1 MLKRGGFVLAALG
14 ASLLGTSVGAQEE
27 GVRLS
32 LDDTLRM
39 ALKNNLDLVSARKD
53 PEVSFEL
60 VNGQLAVFD
69 PNLNTTFSAS
79 GFETEPSEEFQSAG
93 IRKDYAAR
101 SSYLQDFEW
110 GGDVDVALTS
120 SRSSGAGTPFFGT
133 DPFTGDAVDEPFYQS
148 TLDLTYNQRLLRG
161 RGRVNTTERLELA
174 RGDLEISREE
184 LRRQAELTLET
195 VEGAYWDVLA
205 AYRALDVERQALER
219 ANDLL
224 DLNRKKVEV
233 GTLAPIEI
241 TQAEAGVASQQEGV
255 ILAEVTLENVTDEL
269 RRLLAVP
276 WGDPLWAQPL
286 HPSDGPQFDPQPID
300 LEAALAQGL
309 ESRPEIHNARKEVLK
324 DELSERVAKNGLK
337 HGLDL
342 SVRFSPEGNS
352 ILLGEADPVGGIA
365 DTYSELGE
373 GDFFSWQGAVTYS
386 VPIRNRAAKSS
397 YRIATLTRE
406 KSEIDLDNRIQTVR
420 VEVRRAFRGVDSGV
434 ERVTAAKTNVRLQ
447 REKLE
452 AEQKK
457 FENGMSTSF
466 EVLTFQNDLADAE
479 LGEIRAVL
487 DYMKALAALERAKG
501 TLLAARGLA
510 LAP

>member
-1 MLKRGGFVLAALG
+1 MLKRGGFVLVALG
-14 ASLLGTSVGAQEE
+14 AGFLGASVGAQEE
-27 GVRLS
+27 GVQLS
-32 LDDTLRM
+32 LDDCLRM
-39 ALKNNLDLVSARKD
+39 ALKNNLELVSARKD
-53 PEVSFEL
+53 PEVSAEL
-60 VNGQLAVFD
+60 VRGQSAVFD
-69 PNLNTTFSAS
+69 PNLVTTASAS
-79 GFETEPSEEFQSAG
+79 GFETEPSEEFRSAG
-93 IRKDYAAR
+93 IRKDYALR

-110 GGDVDVALTS
+110 GGDADVTLTS
-120 SRSSGAGTPFFGT
+120 SRSTGAGTPFFGT
-133 DPFTGDAVDEPFYQS
+133 DPLTGEAFDEPFYQS
-148 TLDLTYNQRLLRG
+148 TLDLTYNQALLRG
-161 RGRVNTTERLELA
+161 RGRVNRTEALELA
-174 RGDLEISREE
+174 RGDLEISQEE
-184 LRRQAELTLET
+184 LRRRAELTLET
-195 VEGAYWDVLA
+195 VEGAYWDLLA

-255 ILAEVTLENVTDEL
+255 ILAEVLLENAADEL
-269 RRLLAVP
+269 RRLMAVP

-286 HPSDGPQFDPQPID
+286 HPSDKPQFDPQPID
-300 LEAALAQGL
+300 LEAALAQAL
-309 ESRPEIHNARKEVLK
+309 ESRPEIQSAGREVRK

-352 ILLGEADPVGGIA
+352 ILIEDDDPVGDIA

-373 GDFFSWQGAVTYS
+373 ANFFNWQGSVTYS
-386 VPIRNRAAKSS
+386 VPIGNRAAKSN
-397 YRIATLTRE
+397 YRIATLNRE
-406 KSEIDLDNRIQTVR
+406 KSEVDRDNWIQTVR
-420 VEVRRAFRGVDSGV
+420 VEVRRAFRGVESGV
-434 ERVTAAKTNVRLQ
+434 ERVAAAKTNVRLQ

-479 LGEIRAVL
+479 LGQIRVVL
-487 DYMKALAALERAKG
+487 AYTKALAALERSKG
-501 TLLAARGLA
+501 TLLAARGLT
-510 LAP
+510 LEP